1 MNLRERIDQSPMSG
15 YQWMIIALCV
25 VLNALDGFDVMTMA
39 YTAAGV
45 SDEFGLE
52 GSELG
57 LLLSAGL
64 LGMAAGSLFLA
75 PIADTV
81 GRRPMVLVCVGLA
94 AVGML
99 LSATAGSLQQL
110 GLWRV
115 VTGLGVG
122 GILAC
127 TNVIASEYSS
137 LRWRGMAVA
146 LYASGYGLGATGG
159 GLVAVALQDRHG
171 WRSVFLLGGAVTAL
185 VLLVLVLLLPESVR
199 FLLAKRPRNALR
211 RVNVIAARLRQEP
224 LTTLDGAADDGAA
237 DDGRSQAPG
246 RVKDLFGPGHRR
258 STLLLWL
265 AFFTLML
272 SYYFVNSWTPT
283 LLEDAGM
290 TKEQSVTAG
299 TLLAL
304 GGTLGALG
312 YGFLTVRRDGRR
324 VLTVFAVLTAVCTA
338 LFVTAIGVLSLALVL
353 GMAIGMLTNGCMT
366 GLYTLAP
373 SVYATTVRSTGV
385 GWAIGVGR
393 GGAILAPVSAG
404 VLLDAGWSAQTLYLT
419 VGAVMLVCAAAVLL
433 SRPRLSSE
441 AV

>member
-1 MNLRERIDQSPMSG
+1 
-15 YQWMIIALCV
+15 
-25 VLNALDGFDVMTMA
+25 MA

-45 SDEFGLE
+45 SEEFGLE
-52 GSELG
+52 GSQLG

-75 PIADTV
+75 PVADTV
-81 GRRPMVLVCVGLA
+81 GRRPITLVSVGLA

-137 LRWRGMAVA
+137 TRWRGMAVA

-159 GLVAVALQDRHG
+159 GVVAVALQDEHG
-171 WRSVFLLGGAVTAL
+171 WRSVFLFGGVITAL
-185 VLLVLVLLLPESVR
+185 VLLVLVLCLPESVR
-199 FLLAKRPRNALR
+199 FLLAKRPRDALR
-211 RVNVIAARLRQEP
+211 RVNAIAARLRQQP
-224 LTTLDGAADDGAA
+224 LTSLEGEA
-237 DDGRSQAPG
+237 DGRTAAPS
-246 RVKDLFGPGHRR
+246 RVRDLFHPTHRR

-283 LLEDAGM
+283 LLQGAGM
-290 TKEQSVTAG
+290 SEDQSVTVG

-312 YGFLTVRRDGRR
+312 YGFLTVRWDSRR

-338 LFVTAIGVLSLALVL
+338 LFVTAIDALALALVL
-353 GMAIGMLTNGCMT
+353 GMMIGMLTNGCMT

-385 GWAIGVGR
+385 GWALGVGR
-393 GGAILAPVSAG
+393 GGAILAPISAG
-404 VLLDAGWSAQTLYLT
+404 VLLDAGWTAETLYLT
-419 VGAVMLVCAAAVLL
+419 VGAVMLVCAAAVVL
-433 SRPRLSSE
+433 SRPRPAGE
-441 AV
+441 PA